1 MRNQPKYALSLSL
14 LVLISAISAISIA
27 CTIPEDTNT
36 PVEPVPTSSV
46 QESNVN
52 MATLENIWAELTR
65 ISSDLENTKLALEQL
80 KYDADTALFETQTT
94 LEAIQNTSFV
104 NDENISGNIES
115 QIQGLI
121 TNIDSLNAS
130 GFIEEHRWTEDMNQ
144 LNVQLEDMASV
155 IESLGYDRQ
164 LQLTDKVND
173 LNSQLEE
180 IWRSIETIEFD
191 LETSSQTSYIDS
203 RIDEINTQLIELTSS
218 VHDELSYRI
227 DSLEYENQTSDDTED
242 INTLQLEINE
252 VRSSIP
258 YNLQDSLDSLG
269 SQMMSMMD
277 TIDTNKYISETDIQN
292 VRSELLYLEDRINS
306 MN

>member
-1 MRNQPKYALSLSL
+1 MRNQLKHALSLSL

-36 PVEPVPTSSV
+36 PVEPIPTSSV

-52 MATLENIWAELTR
+52 MATLENICAEITR
-65 ISSDLENTKLALEQL
+65 ISSGLENTKLAVEQL

-121 TNIDSLNAS
+121 TNIDSLNTS
-130 GFIEEHRWTEDMNQ
+130 GFIEEHRWAEDMHQ

-155 IESLGYDRQ
+155 IESLGYDSQ

-227 DSLEYENQTSDDTED
+227 DSLEYEIQTSDDTED

-269 SQMMSMMD
+269 SQIMSMMD
-277 TIDTNKYISETDIQN
+277 TIDTNKYLSETDIQN
-292 VRSELLYLEDRINS
+292 LRSQLLYLEDRINS

>member
-14 LVLISAISAISIA
+14 LVLISAISSMSIA

-115 QIQGLI
+115 QIQDLI

-130 GFIEEHRWTEDMNQ
+130 EFIEEHRWAEDMHQ

-155 IESLGYDRQ
+155 IESLGYDSQ
-164 LQLTDKVND
+164 LQLTDKVDD

-191 LETSSQTSYIDS
+191 LETNSQTSYIDS

-227 DSLEYENQTSDDTED
+227 DSLEYEIQTSDDTED

-252 VRSSIP
+252 VRSFIP
-258 YNLQDSLDSLG
+258 YDLQDSLDSLN
-269 SQMMSMMD
+269 SQMISIME
-277 TIDTNKYISETDIQN
+277 TIDTNKYLSETDIQN
-292 VRSELLYLEDRINS
+292 LRSQLLYLEDRINS

>member
-14 LVLISAISAISIA
+14 LVLISAISSMSIA

-94 LEAIQNTSFV
+94 LEAIQNTSIV

-130 GFIEEHRWTEDMNQ
+130 GFIEEYRWTEDMNQ

-155 IESLGYDRQ
+155 IESLGYDSQ

-180 IWRSIETIEFD
+180 IWRYIETIEFD

-227 DSLEYENQTSDDTED
+227 DSLEYEIQTSDDTED

-252 VRSSIP
+252 VRSFIP
-258 YNLQDSLDSLG
+258 YDLQDSLDSLN
-269 SQMMSMMD
+269 SQMISIME
-277 TIDTNKYISETDIQN
+277 TIDTNKYLSETDIQN
-292 VRSELLYLEDRINS
+292 LRSQLLYLEDRINS

>member
-1 MRNQPKYALSLSL
+1 
-14 LVLISAISAISIA
+14 
-27 CTIPEDTNT
+27 
-36 PVEPVPTSSV
+36 
-46 QESNVN
+46 

-121 TNIDSLNAS
+121 TNIDSLNPS
-130 GFIEEHRWTEDMNQ
+130 GFVEEHRWTEDMNQ

-155 IESLGYDRQ
+155 IESLGYDNQ

-227 DSLEYENQTSDDTED
+227 DSLEYEIQTSDDTED

-269 SQMMSMMD
+269 SQMMSIMD
-277 TIDTNKYISETDIQN
+277 TIDTNKYLSETDIQN

>member
-14 LVLISAISAISIA
+14 LVLISAISSISIA

-36 PVEPVPTSSV
+36 PVEPVPTSSD

-52 MATLENIWAELTR
+52 MSTLDNIWAELTR

-94 LEAIQNTSFV
+94 LEAIQNTSIV

-115 QIQGLI
+115 QIQELI

-130 GFIEEHRWTEDMNQ
+130 GFIEEHRWAEDMHQ

-155 IESLGYDRQ
+155 IESLGYDSQ

-227 DSLEYENQTSDDTED
+227 DSLEYEIQTSDDTEE
-242 INTLQLEINE
+242 INTC
-252 VRSSIP
+252 
-258 YNLQDSLDSLG
+258 
-269 SQMMSMMD
+269 
-277 TIDTNKYISETDIQN
+277 
-292 VRSELLYLEDRINS
+292 LLYTSPSPRD
-306 MN
+306 

>member
-14 LVLISAISAISIA
+14 LVLISAISSISIA

-65 ISSDLENTKLALEQL
+65 ISSDLENTKLAVEQL

-115 QIQGLI
+115 QIQDLI

-155 IESLGYDRQ
+155 IESLGYDSQ

-227 DSLEYENQTSDDTED
+227 DSLEYEIQTSDDTED

-258 YNLQDSLDSLG
+258 YNLQASLDSLN
-269 SQMMSMMD
+269 SQVISIMD
-277 TIDTNKYISETDIQN
+277 TIDTNKYLSETDIQN

>member
-1 MRNQPKYALSLSL
+1 MRIQPKYALSLCL

-36 PVEPVPTSSV
+36 LVEPVPTSSV

-130 GFIEEHRWTEDMNQ
+130 GFIEEHRWAEDMNQ

-155 IESLGYDRQ
+155 IESLGYDSQ
-164 LQLTDKVND
+164 LQLTDKVDD

-191 LETSSQTSYIDS
+191 LETNSQTSYIDS

-227 DSLEYENQTSDDTED
+227 DSLEYEIQTSDDTED

-252 VRSSIP
+252 VRSFIP
-258 YNLQDSLDSLG
+258 YDLQDSLDSLN
-269 SQMMSMMD
+269 SQMISIME
-277 TIDTNKYISETDIQN
+277 TIDTNKYLSETDIQN

>member
-14 LVLISAISAISIA
+14 LVLISAISSMSIA

-65 ISSDLENTKLALEQL
+65 ISSDLENTKLDLEQL

-121 TNIDSLNAS
+121 TNIDSLNTS

-155 IESLGYDRQ
+155 IESLGYDSQ
-164 LQLTDKVND
+164 LQLTDKLND

-180 IWRSIETIEFD
+180 IWRSIETIQFD
-191 LETSSQTSYIDS
+191 LETNSQTSYIDS

-227 DSLEYENQTSDDTED
+227 DSLEYEIQTSDDAEN

-252 VRSSIP
+252 VRSYIP
-258 YNLQDSLDSLG
+258 YDLQGSLDSLN
-269 SQMMSMMD
+269 SQMISIMD
-277 TIDTNKYISETDIQN
+277 TIDTNKYLSETDIQN
-292 VRSELLYLEDRINS
+292 LRSELLYLEDRINS

>member
-1 MRNQPKYALSLSL
+1 M
-14 LVLISAISAISIA
+14 SIA

-115 QIQGLI
+115 QIQDLI

-130 GFIEEHRWTEDMNQ
+130 GFIEEHRWAEDMAQ
-144 LNVQLEDMASV
+144 LHVQLEDMASV
-155 IESLGYDRQ
+155 IESLGYDSQ
-164 LQLTDKVND
+164 LQLTDKLND

-191 LETSSQTSYIDS
+191 LETNSQTSYIDS

-227 DSLEYENQTSDDTED
+227 DSLQYEIQTSDDTED
-242 INTLQLEINE
+242 INTLRLEINE
-252 VRSSIP
+252 VRSFIP
-258 YNLQDSLDSLG
+258 YDLQDSLDSLN
-269 SQMMSMMD
+269 SQMISIME
-277 TIDTNKYISETDIQN
+277 TIDTNKYLSETDIQN
-292 VRSELLYLEDRINS
+292 LRSQLLYLEDRINS

>member
-1 MRNQPKYALSLSL
+1 MRIQPKYALSLSL
-14 LVLISAISAISIA
+14 LVLISAISSMSIA

-94 LEAIQNTSFV
+94 LEVIQNTSFV

-155 IESLGYDRQ
+155 IESLGYDSQ

-173 LNSQLEE
+173 LNSHLEE

-227 DSLEYENQTSDDTED
+227 DSLQYEIQTSDDTED

-269 SQMMSMMD
+269 SQMISIMD

>member
-1 MRNQPKYALSLSL
+1 MRIQPKYALSLSL

-36 PVEPVPTSSV
+36 LVKPIPTSSI

-155 IESLGYDRQ
+155 IESLGYDSQ

-227 DSLEYENQTSDDTED
+227 DSLEYEIQTSDDTED

-269 SQMMSMMD
+269 SQMMSIMD
-277 TIDTNKYISETDIQN
+277 TIDTNKYLSETDIQN